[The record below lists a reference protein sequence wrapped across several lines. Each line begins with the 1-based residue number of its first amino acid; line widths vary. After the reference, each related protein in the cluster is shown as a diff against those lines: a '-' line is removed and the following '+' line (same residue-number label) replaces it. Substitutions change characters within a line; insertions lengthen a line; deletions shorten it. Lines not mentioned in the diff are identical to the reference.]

1 MEKYIKL
8 NDVELIQGD
17 CLIEMNN
24 IPDKS
29 IDMILCDLP
38 YNVLNKG
45 NKNAS
50 WDKLLPFDKLWE
62 QYNRI
67 IKDNGAIILFAQGM
81 FTAQLMMSNP
91 DMWRYNLVWDK
102 ELVSGF
108 LNAKRMPLRSHEDI
122 LVFYKSLPTYNP
134 QMTEGKP
141 LHGMGTAY
149 KNKSVTNNCYGD
161 MNKADDSRS
170 GSTDKYPTSIVRFQK
185 PHPSTA
191 VHPTQKSKE
200 LCEWLIKTYTNEGET
215 VLDNCMG
222 SGTTGI
228 AAVDTNRKFIGI
240 ELTEKYFNIAEE
252 RINAAVEDKKCQL
265 F

>member
-1 MEKYIKL
+1 MSNVKL
-8 NDVELIQGD
+8 ILGD
-17 CLIEMNN
+17 CLVEMNN

-29 IDMILCDLP
+29 VDMILCDLP
-38 YNVLNKG
+38 YEVLNKG

-50 WDKLLPFDKLWE
+50 WDRLLPFDKLWE

-67 IKDNGAIILFAQGM
+67 IKDNGAIVLFAQGM

-91 DMWRYNLVWDK
+91 DMWRYNLIWDK
-102 ELVSGF
+102 MLVSGF

-141 LHGMGTAY
+141 LHGKGSSY
-149 KNKSVTNNCYGD
+149 KTKELTNNCYGNLGATED
-161 MNKADDSRS
+161 IRK
-170 GSTDKYPTSIVRFQK
+170 GSTEKYPTSIVRFQK
-185 PHPSTA
+185 PHPSCS
-191 VHPTQKSKE
+191 VHPTQKSTE

-222 SGTTGI
+222 SGSTGV
-228 AAVDTNRKFIGI
+228 AAINTNRNFIGM
-240 ELTEKYFNIAEE
+240 ELTEKYFAIAKE
-252 RINAAVEDKKCQL
+252 RINDAIAEKEQQNL